1 VATSA
6 YGLSFARERA
16 VNAYRQSRVETA
28 SPGELVL
35 MLYDQAL
42 KDMRESA
49 AFIEQKD
56 IARSSERLLH
66 AQAIVDE
73 LRSSLDFSA
82 GELSSKLRAMYDF
95 IYGKLV
101 EANVRK
107 TAPPVLD
114 AEKVMTEIRAG
125 WEEALR
131 RHG

>member
-1 VATSA
+1 MATST

-42 KDMRESA
+42 KDMRDA
-49 AFIEQKD
+49 ASFIEQKD
-56 IARSSERLLH
+56 IVKSSERLLH

-73 LRSSLDFSA
+73 LRGSLDFSA
-82 GELSSKLRAMYDF
+82 GEIASKFRAMYDF
-95 IYGKLV
+95 VYGKLV
-101 EANVRK
+101 EANVK
-107 TAPPVLD
+107 KAAPPIFD
-114 AEKVMTEIRAG
+114 AEKVVVELRAG